1 MSNAF
6 TNFLSGVSGGLLG
19 DGGATMRD
27 YQHADRLYV
36 KNNYARAPKVSY
48 LYFINFN
55 INQAAIIDQTWL
67 NKGRKEVG
75 LLVKKADLP
84 KFTITTET
92 LNQYNRK
99 TVIQT
104 KLNYGNINI
113 DFHDDNSD
121 ISNDLWKNYYQYYY
135 MDSVYGSASGG
146 KSIVPQYG
154 DTKYSTQNYAYG
166 LDNFQSI
173 PFFDS
178 VDIYVLHKGHGPN
191 DFTQI
196 TLVNPKIV
204 DWTHDSVNQDDSNKT
219 MTNKMTLTYESV
231 VYNSGKI
238 VKNKSPV
245 GFAPIY
251 YDNTPSPIR
260 VGGSG
265 NLLGPGGIV
274 AGASG
279 IFGEA
284 GTLVNARSPLDY
296 LGVALQTR
304 QLVKS
309 AGRLTSANVA
319 NEAYSIAGGA
329 IAGVVGSVLSQPI
342 NQTNNGSIN
351 NINFYLTKNN
361 SVNTDTQTNPVKLI
375 QGRT

>member
-6 TNFLSGVSGGLLG
+6 TNFLSGIGGGLLG
-19 DGGATMRD
+19 KGGATLRD

-84 KFTITTET
+84 KFTIVTET

-104 KLNYGNINI
+104 KLNYGNIGI

-146 KSIVPQYG
+146 KSVVPQYG

-178 VDIYVLHKGHGPN
+178 IDIYVLHKGHGPK
-191 DFTQI
+191 DFTQV

-204 DWTHDSVNQDDSNKT
+204 DWTHDSVNQDEPNKT
-219 MTNKMTLTYESV
+219 MTNKMTLAYESV

-238 VKNKSPV
+238 VKGKSPV

-251 YDNTPSPIR
+251 YDTTPSPIG

-265 NLLGPGGIV
+265 NLFGPGGIV

-279 IFGEA
+279 IFGED
-284 GTLVNARSPLDY
+284 GTLANAKSPLDY
-296 LGVALQTR
+296 LGVALQTN
-304 QLVKS
+304 QLLKNVGK
-309 AGRLTSANVA
+309 LTTARVA
-319 NEAYSIAGGA
+319 NEAYSIAGGT
-329 IAGVVGSVLSQPI
+329 IAGVVGSVLAGPI
-342 NQTNNGSIN
+342 NQTNNGSIG
-351 NINFYLTKNN
+351 NINFFLNSNSSINNTTKANSSKLTGK
-361 SVNTDTQTNPVKLI
+361 
-375 QGRT
+375 